1 MDWKIEQA
9 GCLTAEAN
17 MAADY
22 ARLEALPSMTKPLLR
37 LYNWEGPSLTYGHF
51 IKPEKILD
59 INAPIAMA
67 RRPTGG
73 GIIFHLTDFTFSVLV
88 PSGHP
93 AYSLNTLDNYA
104 FVNTLVIK
112 AIRHLRSDLTPTL
125 LANSPSC
132 SDSPSCHF
140 CMAKATK
147 YDVIL
152 DGKKVGGAAQR
163 RTRHGFLHQG
173 TISLAPPPWDFLEEV
188 LLPGTDTLQMMQQE
202 SFFLLDNPADLNDAH
217 HSLANALVDVIEK

>member
-1 MDWKIEQA
+1 MNWEIEQA
-9 GCLTAEAN
+9 GCQTAEAN

-37 LYNWEGPSLTYGHF
+37 LYSWEGPSLTYGHF
-51 IKPEKILD
+51 IKPEHILD

-73 GIIFHLTDFTFSVLV
+73 GIIFHLTDFTFSILM
-88 PSGHP
+88 PSSHP
-93 AYSLNTLDNYA
+93 AYSLNTLENYA
-104 FVNTLVIK
+104 FVNSLVIK
-112 AIRHLRSDLTPTL
+112 AIQKIRPDLTPSL
-125 LANSPSC
+125 LADSPSC
-132 SDSPSCHF
+132 SNSPSCHF

-163 RTRHGFLHQG
+163 RTRYGYLHQG
-173 TISLAPPPWDFLEEV
+173 TISLAPPPWDLIEKT
-188 LLPGTDTLQMMQQE
+188 LLPGTDILQKMQQE
-202 SFFLLDNPADLNDAH
+202 SFFLLEDSTLLEEIRQ
-217 HSLANALVDVIEK
+217 SLAAILMES